1 MTASLTHLARSAAD
15 GWVRVEV
22 VHSSESGQATSAL
35 RLTVCDASG
44 WWEYHLLPGI
54 ASALARPSV
63 VVDLAELL
71 QAVEL
76 DRHAG
81 DLLEIEVA
89 GNVTVGA
96 VLVLGRTS
104 PIPGLAG
111 ERRKI
116 ERVQL
121 GRANGDGLVLDSQIG
136 RLVVPSRLAS
146 FLRSRRAE
154 DVDLVTIDGRPCLSA
169 QMPSQTSGYSATI
182 VAPLSDDE
190 GAGEPADER
199 RAAAASPISE
209 LVGALSSTSSPDEL
223 ASIVANGVGYARRRA
238 AAHPSLPAGL
248 IAEMLREGTEAMRS
262 AAASNPSI
270 PVTSI
275 ERAASD
281 GAPAVRAAIA
291 GNSNVP
297 PAILLRLARDD
308 ASQVRSRVVGNPALP
323 AEMLVLLADDP
334 DAGVRAAVAAH
345 ERCPVDTLVT
355 MAHDPDPAVCAAAA
369 QNPICPVEL
378 LDQLLAVVPEVVLA
392 NSRAPEHLL
401 VAGSQV
407 RARHLRAAVAG
418 EPVHPRASAAAP
430 RAGPR
435 SAHRQCARLE
445 PEHARERAASSAST
459 ERARRVGARI
469 RHRRDGDA
477 PLGLTGSTAA
487 HPAESGDGPGRV
499 DRRRPERD
507 QQRAVVGFRRLEP
520 GGRSTREL
528 GA

>member
-1 MTASLTHLARSAAD
+1 MTASLNQLARSAAD

-22 VHSSESGQATSAL
+22 AHSSESGQATSAI

-104 PIPGLAG
+104 PMPSLAG

-116 ERVQL
+116 ERVHL
-121 GRANGDGLVLDSQIG
+121 GRASGDGLVLDSQVG
-136 RLVVPSRLAS
+136 RLIVPSRLAS

-154 DVDLVTIDGRPCLSA
+154 EVDLITIDGRPCLSA
-169 QMPSQTSGYSATI
+169 QMPSPTPGYSATV

-190 GAGEPADER
+190 GAGEPAGER
-199 RAAAASPISE
+199 RAVATSPISE
-209 LVGALSSTSSPDEL
+209 LVGALSSTSSADEL

-281 GAPAVRAAIA
+281 HAPAVRAAIA
-291 GNSNVP
+291 GNQNVP

-308 ASQVRSRVVGNPALP
+308 ASQVRARVVGNPALP

-407 RARHLRAAVAG
+407 RSRHLRAAVAANPST
-418 EPVHPRASAAAP
+418 PVRQLQLLGRDPDPLVAGAVASNP
-430 RAGPR
+430 
-435 SAHRQCARLE
+435 
-445 PEHARERAASSAST
+445 ST
-459 ERARRVGARI
+459 PANVRRRARRRSERAEAGLGF
-469 RHRRDGDA
+469 DTDA
-477 PLGLTGSTAA
+477 TET
-487 HPAESGDGPGRV
+487 HPSA
-499 DRRRPERD
+499 
-507 QQRAVVGFRRLEP
+507 
-520 GGRSTREL
+520 
-528 GA
+528 

>member
-1 MTASLTHLARSAAD
+1 
-15 GWVRVEV
+15 
-22 VHSSESGQATSAL
+22 
-35 RLTVCDASG
+35 
-44 WWEYHLLPGI
+44 
-54 ASALARPSV
+54 V

-104 PIPGLAG
+104 PMPSLAG

-116 ERVQL
+116 ERVHL
-121 GRANGDGLVLDSQIG
+121 GRASGDGLVLDSQVG
-136 RLVVPSRLAS
+136 RLIVPSRLAS

-154 DVDLVTIDGRPCLSA
+154 EVDLITIDGRPCLSA
-169 QMPSQTSGYSATI
+169 QMPSPTPGYSATV

-190 GAGEPADER
+190 DAGEPAGER
-199 RAAAASPISE
+199 RAVATSPISE
-209 LVGALSSTSSPDEL
+209 LVGALSSTSSADEL

-281 GAPAVRAAIA
+281 RAPAVRAAIA
-291 GNSNVP
+291 GNQNVP

-308 ASQVRSRVVGNPALP
+308 ASQVRARVVGNPALP

-392 NSRAPEHLL
+392 NPRAPEHLL

-418 EPVHPRASAAAP
+418 NPSTPVRQLQLLGRDADPLIASA
-430 RAGPR
+430 
-435 SAHRQCARLE
+435 L
-445 PEHARERAASSAST
+445 ASNPST
-459 ERARRVGARI
+459 PANVRRRARRRSE
-469 RHRRDGDA
+469 R
-477 PLGLTGSTAA
+477 
-487 HPAESGDGPGRV
+487 AES
-499 DRRRPERD
+499 
-507 QQRAVVGFRRLEP
+507 
-520 GGRSTREL
+520 EL
-528 GA
+528 GFDTDTTETHPSA

>member
-1 MTASLTHLARSAAD
+1 MQTSRAEMTASLTHLARSAAD

-104 PIPGLAG
+104 PIPGLSG

-169 QMPSQTSGYSATI
+169 QIPSQTSGYSATI

-190 GAGEPADER
+190 GADEPADER

-369 QNPICPVEL
+369 QNPTCPVEL

-418 EPVHPRASAAAP
+418 NPSTPVRQLQLLGRDPDPLIASA
-430 RAGPR
+430 
-435 SAHRQCARLE
+435 L
-445 PEHARERAASSAST
+445 ASNPST
-459 ERARRVGARI
+459 PANVRRRARRRSGR
-469 RHRRDGDA
+469 
-477 PLGLTGSTAA
+477 
-487 HPAESGDGPGRV
+487 AESGL
-499 DRRRPERD
+499 
-507 QQRAVVGFRRLEP
+507 GFDPDATETHP
-520 GGRSTREL
+520 S
-528 GA
+528 A